1 MREPPGDWRPLF
13 KVVAFPAPRGV
24 GPGFVMGSVLPLDR
38 SVAEVVDIT
47 TISEGW
53 IKDAP
58 ARVLFVGTVPN
69 GVAMGI
75 VGHGVLLAG

>member
-1 MREPPGDWRPLF
+1 
-13 KVVAFPAPRGV
+13 
-24 GPGFVMGSVLPLDR
+24 MGSVLPLDR